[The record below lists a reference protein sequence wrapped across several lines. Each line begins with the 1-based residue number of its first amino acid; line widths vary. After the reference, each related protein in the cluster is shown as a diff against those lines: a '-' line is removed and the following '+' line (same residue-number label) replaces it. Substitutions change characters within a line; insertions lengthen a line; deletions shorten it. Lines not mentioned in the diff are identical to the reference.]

1 MGSLKVLE
9 KNPFMTLQPR
19 FISMLTL
26 TFLLLLS
33 VSVTT
38 VAAAEHTVA
47 PSGAEFF
54 SIQDAVDWA
63 SGGDTIFVESGTYPE
78 RVVLN
83 KKITLIGV
91 DSGGGPP
98 VIDAYQ
104 AGNGVDIRVDGCT
117 VERFILRNGSLF
129 TGIRVASS
137 DNTLRRNTIRG
148 FAQGIS
154 LISSQRSTVAGNN
167 ISEND
172 RVGIVLEASNSNDIE
187 YNSLTKNTVGIT
199 LDEYSLSNTINRNN
213 FINNQNVI
221 SKSATSRWSSTDTL
235 SYTYLGQKE
244 QSRMGN
250 YWSDYQGKDRNG
262 DGIGDTS
269 YTIILGGNPKAIIES
284 NQNII
289 DAFPLMD
296 PTEYYTGISVVSV
309 SAVTPAAMKTGTSG
323 IVIPVKTP
331 VVNVTTS
338 PQRTIATGVSSGTNF
353 PSGSLLMTLVVIL
366 LLVLIAGLF
375 VMHRRKAAGISPPAG
390 EAVLPV
396 QDGPADNGG
405 STPSVMKTEEPA
417 GDGTAAP
424 APLAR
429 RVAERLKTAIIGFT
443 AGTTQVA
450 RAGAAATL
458 PLTSKAA
465 AVLRT
470 VVADRSRS
478 PSPAT
483 AVPRTAHPESLEPP
497 PITPAPEQ
505 KNYFPRELESKYTE
519 ITYIGRGGIAWVFSA
534 RHKSDGVKI
543 AVKIPIS
550 FDETTGKCF
559 LNEIAAWE
567 TLRHENIV
575 EVTAVNILPVPYVE
589 MEFVPGSLEAVE
601 KPLPVWKA
609 VHIVNGIT
617 AGLQYAHEHGF
628 IHRDIKP
635 HNILLTDA
643 VVPKITDWGMSKV
656 LAADIKKSSIAGFSL
671 SYAAPEQVSPTE
683 FGRTGERTDIYQ
695 LGVVFYELVTGS
707 LPFGGESI
715 VEVGNAILRDKPIPP
730 SEYNPDAEAVQK
742 IILKCLEKDP
752 ARRYQSAAELLD
764 ALAGYLDEDDG

>member
-1 MGSLKVLE
+1 MIL
-9 KNPFMTLQPR
+9 
-19 FISMLTL
+19 
-26 TFLLLLS
+26 
-33 VSVTT
+33 
-38 VAAAEHTVA
+38 
-47 PSGAEFF
+47 
-54 SIQDAVDWA
+54 
-63 SGGDTIFVESGTYPE
+63 
-78 RVVLN
+78 VVL
-83 KKITLIGV
+83 
-91 DSGGGPP
+91 
-98 VIDAYQ
+98 
-104 AGNGVDIRVDGCT
+104 
-117 VERFILRNGSLF
+117 
-129 TGIRVASS
+129 
-137 DNTLRRNTIRG
+137 
-148 FAQGIS
+148 
-154 LISSQRSTVAGNN
+154 
-167 ISEND
+167 
-172 RVGIVLEASNSNDIE
+172 
-187 YNSLTKNTVGIT
+187 
-199 LDEYSLSNTINRNN
+199 
-213 FINNQNVI
+213 
-221 SKSATSRWSSTDTL
+221 
-235 SYTYLGQKE
+235 
-244 QSRMGN
+244 
-250 YWSDYQGKDRNG
+250 
-262 DGIGDTS
+262 
-269 YTIILGGNPKAIIES
+269 
-284 NQNII
+284 
-289 DAFPLMD
+289 
-296 PTEYYTGISVVSV
+296 
-309 SAVTPAAMKTGTSG
+309 
-323 IVIPVKTP
+323 
-331 VVNVTTS
+331 
-338 PQRTIATGVSSGTNF
+338 
-353 PSGSLLMTLVVIL
+353 LV
-366 LLVLIAGLF
+366 LVLIAGLF
-375 VMHRRKAAGISPPAG
+375 VMYRRKTTGISPPAG
-390 EAVLPV
+390 GAVLPV
-396 QDGPADNGG
+396 QDGPAGTAE
-405 STPSVMKTEEPA
+405 STSPVMKTDEPE

-429 RVAERLKTAIIGFT
+429 RVTERIKTAITGLT

-458 PLTSKAA
+458 PLTTKAA

-478 PSPAT
+478 PSPTT

-635 HNILLTDA
+635 HNILLTED

-752 ARRYQSAAELLD
+752 ARRYQSAAELRD